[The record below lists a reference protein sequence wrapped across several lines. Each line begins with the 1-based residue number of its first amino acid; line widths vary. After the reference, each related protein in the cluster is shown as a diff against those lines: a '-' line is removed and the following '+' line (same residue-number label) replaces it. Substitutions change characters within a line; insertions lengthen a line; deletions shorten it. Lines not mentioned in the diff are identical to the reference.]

1 MWSKPVT
8 TPGVSRSAHGLNAVA
23 TRITGVDSLKGT
35 DSIVTSAGLLHPAT
49 STGVIAHFA
58 TPPDCPSL
66 QYSDAYRMKCVAVGY
81 FNGDDDNVQVA
92 VVYGMDVS
100 TYTIDE
106 GGVKNG
112 LIPSSGCARSNL
124 SFADIT
130 TIHAPPSPPP
140 SSSSP
145 PSRAIDTVL
154 MGSAPNGDDNL
165 YHLAFTKPNRYH
177 HNHHHHHH
185 HHQHGDDGRSEPGWI
200 ADVKGLQWQ
209 GRVASINDAIDSI
222 HTLAQLNNHTFSP
235 NTDLITVNLEAYVKF
250 GSDINVT
257 ALVQELV
264 ERHAYYATRFP
275 YPDRI
280 RFAVEFAFYEDY
292 DAYFRMPNGA
302 KWDHGNA
309 HAPLPR
315 SVLLDQIV
323 KPLVTARVPFIVR
336 AGHAGAPYVAPT
348 TAKLVVQSAGRY
360 CIGFSTAENHQFN
373 APHYLT
379 GAVQPIM
386 EMCVD
391 EGCRVFFN
399 EKGTFWASVLAGST
413 SVGDVLFAPRYFNV
427 STPSAEDSN
436 SRTPDLNLAARVG
449 AFMGGGVSAWKARL
463 VADTFAF
470 NRLWDWSKVMVGH
483 PHWRAILVQIVLG
496 ARFIDMDCS
505 QRFVDADGSGITV
518 NGVLEHGLAQ
528 LLHLIGKGVVYA
540 PTREDILL
548 PSIAL
553 RTINATKR
561 FVLSGTGGHD
571 YRNLDTDSLDVAGEL
586 TLGRLENMWG
596 MEPTSAEDAGAVLFG
611 RERQFGNFMPATHA
625 FGGLPMILPG
635 NFFSPPFTRTNT
647 SAVFTT
653 DGDTLRDPQGRT
665 TTSQALEKAAI
676 LAGTTMPFKFTP
688 HEPSQGLFVQQ
699 IRIRQQDKD
708 EDSHLIYLINRGY
721 SYPQPRVL
729 GNLSVSSTG
738 AMASNRCCVSDRVSG
753 EEIGTLEVGAG
764 AIQVMVESG
773 CFRVLQIRVC

>member
-1 MWSKPVT
+1 MWSKPVN

-23 TRITGVDSLKGT
+23 ARINSVDSLKDT
-35 DSIVTSAGLLHPAT
+35 DSIVTSAGLFHPAT

-58 TPPDCPSL
+58 TSPDCPSL
-66 QYSDAYRMKCVAVGY
+66 QYSDAYRMKCVAVGH
-81 FNGDDDNVQVA
+81 FDGDSDIDIQVA

-100 TYTIDE
+100 TYTINE
-106 GGVKNG
+106 AGVKNG
-112 LIPSSGCARSNL
+112 QISSSGCARSNL

-130 TIHAPPSPPP
+130 TIHAPQSLLK
-140 SSSSP
+140 SQV
-145 PSRAIDTVL
+145 IDAVL

-165 YHLAFTKPNRYH
+165 YHLAFATSNHHRSSHHHDNGYH
-177 HNHHHHHH
+177 HHDASEYRHHEDNGS
-185 HHQHGDDGRSEPGWI
+185 GDPDWI
-200 ADVKGLQWQ
+200 VEVKGLKWQ
-209 GRVASINDAIDSI
+209 GRVAAINDAIDTI
-222 HTLAQLNNHTFSP
+222 YTLASRNNHTFSP
-235 NTDLITVNLEAYVKF
+235 DADLITINLEAYVKF
-250 GSDINVT
+250 GNDINVS

-264 ERHAYYATRFP
+264 ERHAYYAKRFP

-280 RFAVEFAFYEDY
+280 CFAVEFAFYEDF
-292 DAYFRMPNGA
+292 DAYFKMPNGA

-315 SVLLDQIV
+315 GVLLDQIV
-323 KPLVTARVPFIVR
+323 KPLVAAGVPFIVR
-336 AGHAGAPYVAPT
+336 AGHAGAPYIAPS
-348 TAKLVVQSAGRY
+348 TAKLVVQSAGQY
-360 CIGFSTAENHQFN
+360 CVGFSTAENHQFT

-386 EMCVD
+386 DICVD

-413 SVGDVLFAPRYFNV
+413 SVGDVLLAPRYANV

-449 AFMGGGVSAWKARL
+449 AFMGGAVSAWKARL

-505 QRFVDADGSGITV
+505 QRFVNADGSGVSV

-528 LLHLIGKGVVYA
+528 LLHLIGKGVVFA
-540 PTREDILL
+540 PNRKDILL
-548 PSIAL
+548 PPIAL
-553 RTINATKR
+553 RTVNATKR
-561 FVLSGTGGHD
+561 FLLSGTGGHD
-571 YRNLDTDSLDVAGEL
+571 YRNLDTDALDVAGQL

-596 MEPTSAEDAGAVLFG
+596 MEPTSAQDAGAVLFG
-611 RERQFGNFMPATHA
+611 RERQFGNFMPVTHP

-635 NFFSPPFTRTNT
+635 NFFPPPFMTSNR

-653 DGDTLRDPQGRT
+653 DGDTLRDSQGRVAT
-665 TTSQALEKAAI
+665 TQALKKAAI
-676 LAGTTMPFKFTP
+676 VAGTTMPFNFTP
-688 HEPSQGLFVQQ
+688 KEPSQGVFVQQ
-699 IRIRQQDKD
+699 IRLQQG
-708 EDSHLIYLINRGY
+708 SYLVYLINRGY
-721 SYPQPRVL
+721 SYPQSRVS
-729 GNLSVSSTG
+729 GSLSVTSSG
-738 AMASNRCCVSDRVSG
+738 VMATHRCCVSDRVSG
-753 EEIGTLEVGAG
+753 EELGAFEVGVSAL
-764 AIQVMVESG
+764 QVMVESG
-773 CFRVLQIRVC
+773 CFRILQIRVC